1 MVDIDHLDCVLSSMW
16 IALLSGIQVVCV
28 RRAPQVCTDPVLN
41 YLIKRVLFTLPVL
54 LGISIVVFFVVALI
68 PGDAVAAMM
77 TQIKLAPEQ
86 MASLRR
92 QLGLD
97 DPLHVQLGRYLSD
110 LARGD
115 LGRSVFG
122 YRPVRTLVF
131 DNIGATLQLT
141 LAAILVAISIGIPLG
156 MLAAVK
162 RNTVWD
168 LGAMFVALAGISIPG
183 FWLGL
188 MLIQLFSVHL
198 GWLPIMGSGVG
209 LRALIL
215 PAVSLG
221 VAEAAILA
229 RLTRS
234 SMIEALQEDYVRT
247 ARAKGVPQHRV
258 LWRHALRGAFVPV
271 LTMLGMQF
279 GTLLGG
285 AVIIENVFARQG
297 LGTVVTRAVIN
308 RDAPVVQG
316 IVLVAATLYV
326 LVNLMVDVLYAFV
339 DPRIRYE

>member
-1 MVDIDHLDCVLSSMW
+1 MCF
-16 IALLSGIQVVCV
+16 
-28 RRAPQVCTDPVLN
+28 DPVLN
-41 YLIKRVLFTLPVL
+41 YLAKRILFTLPVM

-77 TQIKLAPEQ
+77 TQVKLAPEQ

-97 DPLHVQLGRYLSD
+97 DPLHVQLGRYLAD

-122 YRPVRTLVF
+122 YRPVSTLVV

-141 LAAILVAISIGIPLG
+141 FAAILVAISIGIPLG
-156 MLAAVK
+156 MLAAVR
-162 RNTVWD
+162 RNTIWD
-168 LGAMFVALAGISIPG
+168 LGGMFVALAGISIPG

-198 GWLPIMGSGVG
+198 GWLPITGSGAG
-209 LRALIL
+209 LKALIL

-247 ARAKGVPQHRV
+247 ARAKGVPQHRI
-258 LWRHALRGAFVPV
+258 LWRHALRGAFIPI

-285 AVIIENVFARQG
+285 AVVIENVFARQG

-316 IVLVAATLYV
+316 IVLVAASLYV
-326 LVNLMVDVLYAFV
+326 LVNLMVDVLYVFV

>member
-1 MVDIDHLDCVLSSMW
+1 
-16 IALLSGIQVVCV
+16 
-28 RRAPQVCTDPVLN
+28 VLN
-41 YLIKRVLFTLPVL
+41 YLVKRILFTLPVL
-54 LGISIVVFFVVALI
+54 FGITIVVFFVVALI

-77 TQIKLAPEQ
+77 TQIKLEPQQ

-122 YRPVRTLVF
+122 YRPVTTLITH
-131 DNIGATLQLT
+131 NIGATIQLT
-141 LAAILVAISIGIPLG
+141 VAAILVAMAIGIPLG
-156 MLAAVK
+156 VLAAVR

-168 LGAMFVALAGISIPG
+168 LGGMFFALAGISIPG

-188 MLIQLFSVHL
+188 MMIQLFSVNL
-198 GWLPIMGSGVG
+198 GWLPITGGSA
-209 LRALIL
+209 RALVL
-215 PAVSLG
+215 PAVALG
-221 VAEAAILA
+221 LAEAAILA

-234 SMIEALQEDYVRT
+234 SLIEALQEDYVRT
-247 ARAKGVPQHRV
+247 ARAKGLPERRIV
-258 LWRHALRGAFVPV
+258 WRHALRGAFIPV

-285 AVIIENVFARQG
+285 AVVIENVFARQG
-297 LGTVVTRAVIN
+297 LGTIVTRAVIN

-316 IVLVAATLYV
+316 IVLTAATMYV
-326 LVNLMVDVLYAFV
+326 LVNLMVDVLYASLN
-339 DPRIRYE
+339 PRIRYD